1 MNSKIITWKNT
12 ILLGA
17 ALPYLAGEKR
27 EEMGDRKKGKRK
39 DDVMP
44 SMQLMCWPTMNLN
57 KSGQNWNKADK
68 RKYIYN

>member
-27 EEMGDRKKGKRK
+27 EEIGDRKKGKRK

-44 SMQLMCWPTMNLN
+44 SMQLMC
-57 KSGQNWNKADK
+57 
-68 RKYIYN
+68 